1 MHFGQS
7 HSLNHLPRKP
17 RKAKFSNYR
26 IRETGCCDNCNICKG
41 NMDTH
46 LLGVVDMYRMQVANK
61 NGGSQR
67 HIGRSKTSVLSVW
80 FKIFTKNR
88 TTDFEVCNC
97 GHSPYR
103 GWGTRIGKRGLK
115 SRKKGVKV
123 CWLRDYINM
132 SGRYKDL

>member
-1 MHFGQS
+1 MSYCACIWPVFEKKKQSMHFGQS

-67 HIGRSKTSVLSVW
+67 HIGRSKKHPCFLSGS
-80 FKIFTKNR
+80 K
-88 TTDFEVCNC
+88 
-97 GHSPYR
+97 SSQ
-103 GWGTRIGKRGLK
+103 RIEPLILRCATAAIHHIVA
-115 SRKKGVKV
+115 GVQE
-123 CWLRDYINM
+123 
-132 SGRYKDL
+132 